1 MKTLLLFVLHLT
13 SYCGTRCQTPVVC
26 RGGSNIPS
34 SVIKET
40 DPPGTVI
47 FRASLSAGHSW
58 KIRYTDRLEPKTFY
72 GNAMAFDP
80 PDGNN
85 TKECKY
91 KADGTGTS
99 ICELKLAHTID
110 AEVIKSEHGVSPA
123 GSSSSNFVLTY
134 TAECKQNSQSLVIQ
148 YEVFVTVR
156 LVNEYSPKFTRSSV
170 TVDFA
175 KDELV
180 GGTVLYDLKNTA
192 DDDDVGRDGSVNS
205 YTLVNKTDLIAQI
218 DMTQR
223 VVLSRKITSDDL
235 KNGNC
240 LRFLFQAWDSGHPRK
255 AGYLTLTLNVQ
266 NNDGTWTD

>member
-192 DDDDVGRDGSVNS
+192 DDDDVGRDGWVNF
-205 YTLVNKTDLIAQI
+205 YILVNKTDLIAQI

-240 LRFLFQAWDSGHPRK
+240 LRFLFQAWDSGNPRK